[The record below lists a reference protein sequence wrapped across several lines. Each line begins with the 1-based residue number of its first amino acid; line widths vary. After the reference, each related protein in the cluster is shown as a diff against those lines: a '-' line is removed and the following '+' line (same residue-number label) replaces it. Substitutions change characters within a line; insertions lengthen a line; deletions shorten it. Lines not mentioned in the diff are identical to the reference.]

1 MEMSFSCS
9 ANNKEQIGQNM
20 KRLMF
25 VVVLAVACSSAP
37 VADEPAAA
45 ADPAKVAAGLKTA
58 DLADGTEDKIVHKC
72 AGCSLAMAGKEAH
85 AISTRGYTLH
95 MCSAACK
102 ANYEGDLD
110 NNLSKL
116 AK

>member
-1 MEMSFSCS
+1 MAVDMTKTGE
-9 ANNKEQIGQNM
+9 NM
-20 KRLMF
+20 LMVVVGF
-25 VVVLAVACSSAP
+25 VVACGGGASVEATAVDP
-37 VADEPAAA
+37 V
-45 ADPAKVAAGLKTA
+45 KVSAGLVAA

-72 AGCSLAMAGKEAH
+72 AGCSLAMAGNPAH
-85 AISTRGYTLH
+85 AIATRGYTLH